1 MQLLNNNGQFLNQQ
15 INMPQQTSIPS
26 HQLNTML
33 NQQPRFP
40 SVQQTL
46 QPRMTNPSP
55 IIPNQLTRLR
65 EPQRYIQ
72 GKYILKYFLF
82 KYISLASNPPVQT
95 PNLSQTYPSQSQQV
109 QQISNVNLN
118 DYLSQS
124 STLQNRY
131 PIQPSM
137 NLRPRAPTNLNG
149 FK

>member
-15 INMPQQTSIPS
+15 INLPQQTSTRS
-26 HQLNTML
+26 HPLNTML

-46 QPRMTNPSP
+46 QPRMPNPQP
-55 IIPNQLTRLR
+55 GIPNQLTRLR
-65 EPQRYIQ
+65 EPQKYIQ
-72 GKYILKYFLF
+72 RKYILKYFLF
-82 KYISLASNPPVQT
+82 KYISLASNPP
-95 PNLSQTYPSQSQQV
+95 NLSQTYPSQSQQV
-109 QQISNVNLN
+109 QQIPNVNLN

-131 PIQPSM
+131 PVQPLMS
-137 NLRPRAPTNLNG
+137 LRPRVPTNLNG